1 MMSDKLKN
9 TIPYLIIFFLVF
21 ILLYKCKD
29 DYSEKGSQIE
39 HYTDT
44 VTYTKTHIDTI
55 LFDSIR
61 IRTLTKY
68 NHVDVFNQADSS
80 KVYRF
85 VNNIDDSLISGSII
99 SGIKVKD
106 TSVTLLAQYID
117 YTPKFPKYIYRTDS
131 IFTTIKDCTIVYNNK
146 MNFMIGCNLDL
157 GTKTTLT
164 PTIGLQLKNKTYIE
178 AGYNPFNKTI
188 LVGAKFKIGKK

>member
-1 MMSDKLKN
+1 MEFNKQT
-9 TIPYLIIFFLVF
+9 TILLTIIF
-21 ILLYKCKD
+21 ILCFTVLYKCGDKTTNSD
-29 DYSEKGSQIE
+29 SEIE

-44 VTYTKTHIDTI
+44 VTYTKTHIDTV

-61 IRTLTKY
+61 VRTLTKY
-68 NHVDVFNQADSS
+68 NHVDIFNQADSS
-80 KVYRF
+80 KVYRY
-85 VNNIDDSLISGSII
+85 VTDINDSLISGSIVT
-99 SGIKVKD
+99 GLKLKD
-106 TSVTLLAQYID
+106 TSLTLLAQYID

-131 IFTTIKDCTIVYNNK
+131 VFTTIKDCTIVYNNK
-146 MNFMIGCNLDL
+146 MNFMVGINLDL

-188 LVGAKFKIGKK
+188 LVGAKFKIFGN